1 MRYARGIF
9 PGAPHART
17 VVRCVSAVALAIA
30 LAGCA
35 AKKPPAP
42 PPRPPFGAHTATL
55 DIIYGIDVLGV
66 ARMPPGFVPNSDY
79 APLWLKHGTEVGIV
93 GTAGGETT
101 MIGFS
106 GPRLSNHRII
116 AAESDLGGHILDVSA
131 KADGAEL
138 AIALAR
144 PAQNRLE
151 VFARA
156 ISGGDRSL
164 ATVDGNF
171 DSAELAWLDP
181 GTLALVLLPPLA
193 QEQLVTPGSIAL
205 SSGGLYLI
213 RSNERVTQRLDLP
226 RCDLSPLSF
235 SPDGSLAIGQG
246 DAFAAPVIIDLH
258 RQSCRSLGL
267 RVPLKLLAWARD
279 SAGFLYVA
287 RSGDGSATS
296 VFRYD
301 VASAQS
307 VRIAISSAAAA
318 YARDGTIVTLG
329 SRDLSAQRITAEPGR
344 TVKAEIALM
353 KPREPEITVNS
364 LGFETLP
371 EMLAASTMVFSTAS
385 DDGVIDTAISGAAG
399 PLREL
404 IEYSYAT
411 HAAFVLASGRAQ
423 GPVSMSW
430 SPDGKMLAFVDG
442 DARSI
447 TLTVI
452 APPR

>member
-1 MRYARGIF
+1 MRCA
-9 PGAPHART
+9 A
-17 VVRCVSAVALAIA
+17 AVAFA
-30 LAGCA
+30 LALAACA
-35 AKKPPAP
+35 AQKPPAP
-42 PPRPPFGAHTATL
+42 PPHPPFGAHTATL
-55 DIIYGIDVLGV
+55 NIIYGIDVLGV
-66 ARMPPGFVPNSDY
+66 VPMPPGFVPSSSY
-79 APLWLKHGTEVGIV
+79 APLWLQHGTEVAVV

-101 MIGFS
+101 VLGFS
-106 GPRLSNHRII
+106 GPGLSNRRVI
-116 AAESDLGGHILDVSA
+116 AAESNLGGRILDVTA
-131 KADGAEL
+131 KPDGGEL

-151 VFARA
+151 VLARA
-156 ISGGDRSL
+156 MSGGDRSL

-171 DSAELAWLDP
+171 DSAELTWLDSDN
-181 GTLALVLLPPLA
+181 LALVLLPPMA
-193 QEQLVTPGSIAL
+193 QEQFIGPGSIVV

-213 RSNERVTQRLDLP
+213 KADEHVIQRLDGV

-246 DAFAAPVIIDLH
+246 DAFAAPVIVDLR
-258 RQSCRSLGL
+258 RQSCRPLGL
-267 RVPLKLLAWARD
+267 RVPLKVLAWARD

-287 RSGDGSATS
+287 RSGDGPATS

-307 VRIAISSAAAA
+307 VRVAISSAAAA
-318 YARDGTIVTLG
+318 YASDGAIVTLG
-329 SRDLSAQRITAEPGR
+329 SRDLSERRIAADSRR
-344 TVKAEIALM
+344 TVNAEIALM
-353 KPREPEITVNS
+353 KPGESEITVNS

-371 EMLAASTMVFSTAS
+371 ATLAASTMVYSTAS

-399 PLREL
+399 PIREL

-411 HAAFVLASGRAQ
+411 RAAFVLASGRAQ
-423 GPVSMSW
+423 GPVPMSW

-442 DARSI
+442 DAHSI